1 MGKLIYAMNVSLD
14 GFVETSDHSLDWS
27 TVDDEVHAL
36 WNELTGSSEAALYG
50 RRMWEVMSP
59 YWPTAET
66 DPDATPVMREFARI
80 WNRQPKI
87 VFSSSMT
94 SIEHNARLMN
104 GDVGEALTDLRRDFG
119 GDLDVSGPNLAG
131 QFVERGLVDEFRL
144 VVHPVFIG
152 GGTPFFP
159 RGVEPL
165 NLKLVDE
172 HRFGSGAMALA
183 YERTTG

>member
-131 QFVERGLVDEFRL
+131 QFIERGLVDEFRM
-144 VVHPVFIG
+144 VIHPVVIS

-159 RGVEPL
+159 RGGPQLRLELVE
-165 NLKLVDE
+165 E
-172 HRFGSGAMALA
+172 RRFAGGFMYLA
-183 YERTTG
+183 YRRAG

>member
-131 QFVERGLVDEFRL
+131 QFIERGLVDEFRL
-144 VVHPVFIG
+144 VIHPVVIG

-159 RGVEPL
+159 RGGRP
-165 NLKLVDE
+165 LKLE
-172 HRFGSGAMALA
+172 LIEERRFATGHMYLA
-183 YERTTG
+183 YRRAG